1 MEQEVSFVLCEYH
14 CVLRKSL
21 IRHSVPDDIT
31 DYDKDYDPDLQDDE
45 EEESDES
52 ENKDTDIEEDEVHD
66 LKKDAAV
73 NMPPKK
79 NSVSPKPSASKKK
92 VADAARDDV
101 MSKLSRMSVSAVP
114 TPPSVCLD
122 FKFPFSTYKAT
133 EEQMVRIY
141 IELVG
146 CQLPDDFLKHAKVL
160 PGGMKFS
167 VLIGAPRMMFEE
179 GFIKARMGI
188 DWNPSSATAVAFNEQ
203 VVQPVR
209 KMFPGNSDS
218 IDGNPMIIDLEEQ
231 CIEGNVAI
239 LNGDWRV
246 RCTPKVERQKQYLR
260 GWTFR
265 LEAVRRNLSR
275 VPRLE
280 RVVFGYGDSD
290 VDSSGS
296 EESENDVGNM
306 HE

>member
-1 MEQEVSFVLCEYH
+1 MLCE
-14 CVLRKSL
+14 CRFVIRESL

-31 DYDKDYDPDLQDDE
+31 DDDEDYDANSPDEVED
-45 EEESDES
+45 SDES
-52 ENKDTDIEEDEVHD
+52 ENEVTDIEEDEVHD
-66 LKKDAAV
+66 LEKDTAA

-79 NSVSPKPSASKKK
+79 KSVSPKPSASKKK

-122 FKFPFSTYKAT
+122 FKFPFSMFKST
-133 EEQMVRIY
+133 EEATVRIDV
-141 IELVG
+141 ELVG

-179 GFIKARMGI
+179 GFIRARMGT
-188 DWNPSSATAVAFNEQ
+188 DWSASSATAVAFNEQ

-209 KMFPGNSDS
+209 KMFPGNLDS
-218 IDGNPMIIDLEEQ
+218 IDGNPMVIDLDEQ
-231 CIEGNVAI
+231 CVEGNVVI

-246 RCTPKVERQKQYLR
+246 RHTPRVERQRQYLR

-265 LEAVRRNLSR
+265 LEAVRRNLVW

-290 VDSSGS
+290 VDSSAS
-296 EESENDVGNM
+296 DEVENDVGNM

>member
-1 MEQEVSFVLCEYH
+1 MLCECRFVLRE
-14 CVLRKSL
+14 SL
-21 IRHSVPDDIT
+21 IRHSVPHDISDHDQ
-31 DYDKDYDPDLQDDE
+31 DYDQDYGPDSPDE
-45 EEESDES
+45 EEEDSDEN
-52 ENKDTDIEEDEVHD
+52 ENENEDTDIEDDEVHD
-66 LKKDAAV
+66 LEKDAAL

-79 NSVSPKPSASKKK
+79 NGVSPKPSASKKK

-101 MSKLSRMSVSAVP
+101 MSKLSRMSVAAVS

-133 EEQMVRIY
+133 EDQIVRIY

-179 GFIKARMGI
+179 GFIRARMSR
-188 DWNPSSATAVAFNEQ
+188 DWNPSSVNAVAFNEQ

-218 IDGNPMIIDLEEQ
+218 IDGNNSKGREAKAVPQGMDLS
-231 CIEGNVAI
+231 
-239 LNGDWRV
+239 
-246 RCTPKVERQKQYLR
+246 P
-260 GWTFR
+260 
-265 LEAVRRNLSR
+265 
-275 VPRLE
+275 
-280 RVVFGYGDSD
+280 
-290 VDSSGS
+290 
-296 EESENDVGNM
+296 
-306 HE
+306 